1 MINIVNICQHIY
13 YSPRLLLHSVASLAR
28 RANVFLALTAPAS
41 IISPQ
46 RHGQASSQQTPLHSG
61 MSSDDFQFEGS
72 SLSIGTIETHSSS
85 LSAASLCV
93 EVDSDDDE
101 DVRVNATTLSGE
113 HASVMLKVDDSFGHV
128 TRALRRDIGVQAGG
142 EYILSESRL
151 RCEQKFQDS
160 SRIGSAAAIAGR
172 QKRQPGFVLNVQY
185 VLWDCNSSG
194 LNVDKSTRRT

>member
-1 MINIVNICQHIY
+1 
-13 YSPRLLLHSVASLAR
+13 
-28 RANVFLALTAPAS
+28 
-41 IISPQ
+41 
-46 RHGQASSQQTPLHSG
+46 
-61 MSSDDFQFEGS
+61 MSSDDFEFEGS

-85 LSAASLCV
+85 LSAAQLCV

-151 RCEQKFQDS
+151 RCEQKFQDR